1 MTPPKWFIDKNKCNI
16 CCECIN
22 ICSKEVIGMSSG
34 KVQMLKFE
42 NCTYCEECVDIC
54 PENAIKFEWVIE

>member
-1 MTPPKWFIDKNKCNI
+1 MNEILVSDDCVF

-22 ICSKEVIGMSSG
+22 ICSEEVLGIQEG
-34 KVQMLKFE
+34 KVKPVAFD

-54 PENAIKFEWVIE
+54 ENNAIEVWYDI